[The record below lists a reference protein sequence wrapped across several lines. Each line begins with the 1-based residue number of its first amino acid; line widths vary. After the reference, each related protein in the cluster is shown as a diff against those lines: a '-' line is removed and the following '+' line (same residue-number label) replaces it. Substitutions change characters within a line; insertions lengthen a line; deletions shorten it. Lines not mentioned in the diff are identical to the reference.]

1 MIERLRDMFGGGTP
15 GKAPEARQP
24 FEQLHGTLTS
34 IQEHASGRARQVLDN
49 VSYQRGKAGGIPG
62 QEDEGVWLELA
73 VTQLNNALE
82 EIDRK
87 VARGVFETSIAQ
99 DKAELQRVRQLV
111 KSALAMPEQRA
122 A

>member
-1 MIERLRDMFGGGTP
+1 MFGGGTP

-24 FEQLHGTLTS
+24 FEQLHGTLAS
-34 IQEHASGRARQVLDN
+34 IQDHAQGRARQVLDN
-49 VSYQRGKAGGIPG
+49 VSYQRGKTGGIPG
-62 QEDEGVWLELA
+62 QEEERVWLELA
-73 VTQLNNALE
+73 ATQLSNALE

-87 VARGVFETSIAQ
+87 VARGVVETSIAQ

-111 KSALAMPEQRA
+111 ESALGAQDKRA